1 MLTSLSIK
9 IEELTKFQEIEV
21 SVLEMLPLHIPFND
35 IRDGILLYEKAEGV
49 KANFLEGLLPC
60 YYDHIIWYRN
70 MLKEAS
76 YFLSNKEVS

>member
-1 MLTSLSIK
+1 MSIK

-21 SVLEMLPLHIPFND
+21 SVLEMSPLHVQFNV

-49 KANFLEGLLPC
+49 KANFLEGLLPR

-70 MLKEAS
+70 VLKKS
-76 YFLSNKEVS
+76 SFFLSDKEVS